1 MIRRARRGRNANSS
15 ALWGTVSKP
24 TKRQGATESTMKNP
38 GRSERPPSAAGCS
51 AGSAAAQ
58 TEGCSASA
66 PATTAAPPHS
76 ASARTVWKTP
86 VSRTPRAHSAATNA
100 MAPTE
105 SASGGRYTS

>member
-38 GRSERPPSAAGCS
+38 GRIERPPAAAGCS
-51 AGSAAAQ
+51 AGSAADQ
-58 TEGCSASA
+58 TPGCAASA
-66 PATTAAPPHS
+66 PATAIVPPVS
-76 ASARTVWKTP
+76 ASTRTVWNTP
-86 VSRTPRAHSAATNA
+86 VSRTPRAHSAATSA